1 MPALNSIL
9 IVLLLLAPAGKALA
23 LEELHRLE
31 TLVEI
36 VGLDDRPVGWE
47 WHYVDEDG
55 KPGFMRK
62 TAATATTASY
72 QRSDGCLWTRP
83 TRGFAPASVWSNC
96 PSSGKAE
103 VSFVDGQIWP
113 IRIGNRFR
121 YQMHGKSSMLSF
133 KWSSDRR
140 CEVVYA
146 VRIKTVS
153 GEYDTFRLDCEE
165 RWGTRSWW
173 LSPEVGTA
181 VAYQQKT
188 SRDEIIL
195 QEMTRIVVPE

>member
-1 MPALNSIL
+1 MSTRRLLIL
-9 IVLLLLAPAGKALA
+9 SLLLVIPASKAFA
-23 LEELHRLE
+23 LEELYRLE
-31 TLVEI
+31 TLADI
-36 VGLDDRPVGWE
+36 PGLDHRPIGWE
-47 WHYVDEDG
+47 WHYVDQVG

-62 TAATATTASY
+62 IGATETSASY
-72 QRSDGCLWTRP
+72 QRSDGCEWTRQ

-103 VSFVDGQIWP
+103 VEFDGGNIWP
-113 IRIGNRFR
+113 LRIGSRFS
-121 YQMHGKSSMLSF
+121 YQMSGKSSLFSF
-133 KWSSDRR
+133 SWSGERR
-140 CEVVYA
+140 CEVIYA

-153 GEYDTFRLDCEE
+153 GEHDTFRLECQE

-195 QEMTRIVVPE
+195 QEMTKIVIPD